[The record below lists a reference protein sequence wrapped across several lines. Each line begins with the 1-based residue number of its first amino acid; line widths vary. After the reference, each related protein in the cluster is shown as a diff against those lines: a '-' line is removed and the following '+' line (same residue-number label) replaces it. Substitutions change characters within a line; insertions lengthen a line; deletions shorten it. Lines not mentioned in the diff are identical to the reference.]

1 MKTQELKEIVGLP
14 IQEKV
19 ARVVDSN
26 YTIHELY
33 QLTGVNE
40 STLTR
45 LTEERDKPVKERS
58 ASLKLESAEKIAGRF
73 DEMVHDGKFP
83 EINRNTHDGIT
94 LREKVKYILNLDLKT
109 TEIAE
114 LTGAKYISVAKLRT
128 KENDLGHTMI
138 NNLVPF
144 EKAFEKMVASG
155 MIKLD
160 QETEHL
166 VVGSRKSSINTLVSD
181 IYKAIREYRYGHYLV
196 IDEDDIETQKSV
208 YEDIKD
214 NVNGYVN
221 LFNISY
227 VDDIIDNNFNVSFN
241 FIVKISSASNGS
253 VTFKIIN
260 KQVKKPKC

>member
-58 ASLKLESAEKIAGRF
+58 ASLKLESAEKIANKF

-83 EINRNTHDGIT
+83 EIDRNTHDGIP

-109 TEIAE
+109 TVITE

-128 KENDLGHTMI
+128 KENNLGHTMI

-144 EKAFEKMVASG
+144 ENAFEKMVASG

-166 VVGSRKSSINTLVSD
+166 VVGSQRSSRNNLVSD
-181 IYKAIREYRYGHYLV
+181 IYKAIREYRYGNYLV
-196 IDEDDIETQKSV
+196 VDEDDAETQRYI
-208 YEDIKD
+208 YEEIKN

-221 LFNISY
+221 LFNIFY
-227 VDDIIDNNFNVSFN
+227 HDNIIDDNFKLSFN
-241 FIVKISSASNGS
+241 FIVKVSPALDGS
-253 VTFKIIN
+253 VTIKIIN
-260 KQVKKPKC
+260 KQVKKPKY